1 MTQDRRRTDAID
13 PWPAARSEGHRGQ
26 LGSMLLATVLGVGV
40 GLLAAPQPG
49 TATRRALRKRL
60 ASVGEDLG
68 GELEELEQRS
78 RPLRRAVKRRAEEL
92 RDRGRKKYQETLA
105 ELEDPDE
112 DLEDEDEEEEAG
124 SGVWATVLTLGA
136 GLAAAYLLTSER
148 AAPAR
153 ERVREAAATVR
164 DEAEARWDRFHSR
177 RGNGHPAGE
186 SGSRIDSADSAPQTS

>member
-1 MTQDRRRTDAID
+1 M
-13 PWPAARSEGHRGQ
+13 E
-26 LGSMLLATVLGVGV
+26 ATGDTVGV
-40 GLLAAPQPG
+40 TGRVIFLRNTGKLCFATLREGDG
-49 TATRRALRKRL
+49 TELQAMLSL

-153 ERVREAAATVR
+153 ERVREAAATV
-164 DEAEARWDRFHSR
+164 A
-177 RGNGHPAGE
+177 
-186 SGSRIDSADSAPQTS
+186 